1 MPLKKGTSKKTISKN
16 IEEFHG
22 GETYNRTKAKSGKK
36 KADKQAVAVALS
48 KARESGGKIPKKKSA
63 KKATKKTAK
72 KAAKKSTKKS
82 AKKSTKKSARKSNK
96 T

>member
-22 GETYNRTKAKSGKK
+22 GETYEHTKAKFGKK

-48 KARESGGKIPKKKSA
+48 KARESGAKIPKKKS
-63 KKATKKTAK
+63 TK
-72 KAAKKSTKKS
+72 KAA
-82 AKKSTKKSARKSNK
+82 RKNTMK
-96 T
+96 

>member
-22 GETYNRTKAKSGKK
+22 GETYEHTKAKFGKK

-48 KARESGGKIPKKKSA
+48 KARESGAKIPKKKS
-63 KKATKKTAK
+63 TKKTA
-72 KAAKKSTKKS
+72 
-82 AKKSTKKSARKSNK
+82 RKNTMK
-96 T
+96 